1 MLQHFY
7 VICNIVNFVDM
18 ELSAGVIKWVH
29 SLSQKKNRDK
39 ERCFVAEGTK
49 CVIDTLD
56 YFKVRYLFATSDW
69 ADSVGCR
76 LRCGRNQSSNREDV
90 DAENGDRRHRC
101 L

>member
-49 CVIDTLD
+49 CVVDTLD
-56 YFKVRYLFATSDW
+56 YYKVRY
-69 ADSVGCR
+69 
-76 LRCGRNQSSNREDV
+76 
-90 DAENGDRRHRC
+90 
-101 L
+101 

>member
-1 MLQHFY
+1 
-7 VICNIVNFVDM
+7 M

-56 YFKVRYLFATSDW
+56 YFKVDICLP
-69 ADSVGCR
+69 R
-76 LRCGRNQSSNREDV
+76 LIGRTASAV
-90 DAENGDRRHRC
+90 DCAAP
-101 L
+101 